1 MLQKPYIN
9 PGIVINNQ
17 SFHTA
22 PIQKNF
28 IKIPNMDSRINQ
40 NVLFDDDK
48 GKTENIRINNNIKL
62 SKNDEEEENNTNK
75 NIKIKIFLNV

>member
-28 IKIPNMDSRINQ
+28 VKIPNMDSRINQ
-40 NVLFDDDK
+40 NIIFDSNELNILYKK
-48 GKTENIRINNNIKL
+48 GFRYIPKEYFGQEIK
-62 SKNDEEEENNTNK
+62 EAAE
-75 NIKIKIFLNV
+75 